1 MQRHKKVARIILL
14 ILSVINFT
22 LAAPVSARGTR
33 EVRVVDVAEDS
44 DYRLEL
50 ELGPH
55 DRRSPMYLN
64 LSPQPS
70 LGSRDSN
77 PPFPV
82 ASPPPTHNDWPLEEG
97 LDATPEPDQQP
108 THDTD
113 PSSHST
119 DPQTDDHDSASSSTH
134 RGSSHSAGYDLSSPL
149 HGNLNVDSNHPLSSA
164 GPTDDQPPL
173 DVEPLR
179 WAYPSSGSGPPTD
192 DQPPLDV
199 EPLRW
204 AYPSSGSVPSTDD
217 QPPLDVEPLRWAYP
231 LSGSGT
237 STDDQ
242 PPLDVEPLR
251 WAHPSSGSGPSTF
264 SGPVTSPGSSTTS
277 GPSPSHPPSSAGPL
291 QHESEN
297 GYNELFKGKFKRG
310 IPSSRPVKA
319 VQTELQGAL
328 DSRDHK
334 HPDFNIFQFNHQ
346 GVVTKF
352 LTPAT
357 SAIRRVIP
365 RCGAHPHTAS
375 KATSNAEGKQC
386 RAVLLV

>member
-22 LAAPVSARGTR
+22 LAAPVSAQGTR

-44 DYRLEL
+44 DYRLEQ

-55 DRRSPMYLN
+55 DRRSPMNLN

-82 ASPPPTHNDWPLEEG
+82 ASPPPTHNDWPLDED

-134 RGSSHSAGYDLSSPL
+134 RGSSHSTGYDLSSPL
-149 HGNLNVDSNHPLSSA
+149 HGSLNVDSNHPLSSA
-164 GPTDDQPPL
+164 G
-173 DVEPLR
+173 
-179 WAYPSSGSGPPTD
+179 PTD

-297 GYNELFKGKFKRG
+297 GYSELLKGKFKRG
-310 IPSSRPVKA
+310 IPSSCSVKA
-319 VQTELQGAL
+319 VHTELRGAL
-328 DSRDHK
+328 DSREYVSASAF
-334 HPDFNIFQFNHQ
+334 PIPPPTFQ
-346 GVVTKF
+346 
-352 LTPAT
+352 LP
-357 SAIRRVIP
+357 
-365 RCGAHPHTAS
+365 
-375 KATSNAEGKQC
+375 
-386 RAVLLV
+386 